1 MPKVGIVISNYNG
14 WQDTLVCLD
23 SLQKQTFTDFEVI
36 LIDDASPNDS
46 VAQLQNK
53 LPPNTV
59 FLPQERNVGF
69 AAANNIGM
77 RRALDDGCD
86 FALLLNNDTS
96 VRPDFLEKLLAET
109 PAGAVSCPKMLFM
122 DPPDEIW
129 FAGGELDPKT
139 GKVKHLGGHKKD
151 GPEFAEKKQ
160 VSFITFCC
168 VLLPRAVIEKVGYLD
183 ETLFMY
189 CEDVD
194 YCIRLAQAGV
204 PMWFLPDAVIHHK
217 AGGSAGGMLSVY
229 YITRNTLYLTCKG
242 KSAAYAKLKTILP
255 LLTGAA
261 RYALT
266 KQLAASP
273 RRGEVTPPYIHPEGG
288 IRPLAP
294 SARGLRPQAVGERT
308 LHSPEIF
315 GQRSTSL
322 PPALRGHLPRR
333 GRQEERRHLTMDL
346 SILLVQYRPDEGE
359 LRRTLASLLRQSCRD
374 FELVVA
380 DDGSDEDFF
389 PLTRKILAENGFTGA
404 KFVKLTPNGGTVKNV
419 LNGAKQAAGKWV
431 FTVSPGDYLYD
442 ADTVAWLLE
451 VLRRDAPRVAFGRL
465 ACYAD
470 RNGAPI
476 RRPGDAPFDRTPY
489 RPGAYDAR
497 TAKRNMLLYD
507 DGISGAGLV
516 YERELLVQAL
526 EKMAGRVLLAEDFAA
541 RLFAVENIPI
551 VGYDRCIAW
560 YEVGTG
566 VSTNEGARARMLRDW
581 RAMVELL
588 RELYPKDRT
597 VRLAYEYYFNDRH
610 KSRLVRGLVGRLI
623 VPQNA
628 PFKKAQHAWV
638 PPVNGDIQELKQ
650 IYESAL
656 GPSPA
661 RGGKE

>member
-129 FAGGELDPKT
+129 FAGGELDTKT

-194 YCIRLAQAGV
+194 YCIRLAQA
-204 PMWFLPDAVIHHK
+204 
-217 AGGSAGGMLSVY
+217 SVY

-266 KQLAASP
+266 KLLGRKKGRSYGAF
-273 RRGEVTPPYIHPEGG
+273 RG
-288 IRPLAP
+288 
-294 SARGLRPQAVGERT
+294 AVDFWNGKM
-308 LHSPEIF
+308 
-315 GQRSTSL
+315 
-322 PPALRGHLPRR
+322 
-333 GRQEERRHLTMDL
+333 GRM
-346 SILLVQYRPDEGE
+346 
-359 LRRTLASLLRQSCRD
+359 
-374 FELVVA
+374 
-380 DDGSDEDFF
+380 
-389 PLTRKILAENGFTGA
+389 KGA
-404 KFVKLTPNGGTVKNV
+404 N
-419 LNGAKQAAGKWV
+419 
-431 FTVSPGDYLYD
+431 
-442 ADTVAWLLE
+442 
-451 VLRRDAPRVAFGRL
+451 
-465 ACYAD
+465 
-470 RNGAPI
+470 
-476 RRPGDAPFDRTPY
+476 
-489 RPGAYDAR
+489 
-497 TAKRNMLLYD
+497 
-507 DGISGAGLV
+507 
-516 YERELLVQAL
+516 
-526 EKMAGRVLLAEDFAA
+526 
-541 RLFAVENIPI
+541 
-551 VGYDRCIAW
+551 
-560 YEVGTG
+560 
-566 VSTNEGARARMLRDW
+566 
-581 RAMVELL
+581 
-588 RELYPKDRT
+588 
-597 VRLAYEYYFNDRH
+597 
-610 KSRLVRGLVGRLI
+610 
-623 VPQNA
+623 
-628 PFKKAQHAWV
+628 
-638 PPVNGDIQELKQ
+638 
-650 IYESAL
+650 
-656 GPSPA
+656 
-661 RGGKE
+661 